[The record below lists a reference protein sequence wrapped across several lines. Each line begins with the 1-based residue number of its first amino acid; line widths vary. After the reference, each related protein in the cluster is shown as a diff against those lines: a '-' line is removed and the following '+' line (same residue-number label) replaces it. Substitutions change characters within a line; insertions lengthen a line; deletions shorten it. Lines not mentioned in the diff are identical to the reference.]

1 MSLQIVIEL
10 LISGVTLGGLYALMA
25 FALSLSLSTTRVLN
39 ISHGG
44 FLIIGAAMGMLLTK
58 YLHLPF
64 YLALPIFIIAGG
76 LFGYLFEITVV
87 RPLLGKPPN
96 EILIGSILI
105 TFGFTMALDAFLSFY
120 WAKFVDPQPTFSL
133 TFPLPSIRFLG
144 LNISSTR
151 IAILVFAGLM
161 VLLFHLLLKYTSMG
175 KAARAIAQDSEGAL
189 ITGINPQGIALQV
202 YVLGILT
209 TTIAGAF
216 YVLLTPLEPYSSF
229 RLTLIAL
236 TIIVIGGV
244 GSLFGA
250 LVGGVVLG
258 TAEVLTAFFITP
270 AWSPMTYLLIFFLVL
285 VVKREGLMGREGR

>member
-1 MSLQIVIEL
+1 MNLQIVIEL

-39 ISHGG
+39 IAHGG
-44 FLIIGAAMGMLLTK
+44 FLIIGAALGMLLTK

-64 YLALPIFIIAGG
+64 LLALPLFVIAGG
-76 LFGYLFEITVV
+76 IFGYLFEITVV

-133 TFPLPSIRFLG
+133 TLHLRPLRFLG
-144 LNISSTR
+144 LNVSGSR
-151 IAILVFAGLM
+151 IVIMAFASVM
-161 VLLFHLLLKYTSMG
+161 VLFFHFLLKYTSMG

-189 ITGINPQGIALQV
+189 ITGINPQWIALQV

-209 TTIAGAF
+209 TAIAGAF
-216 YVLLTPLEPYSSF
+216 YVLLIPLEPYSSF

-244 GSLFGA
+244 GSLLGA

-285 VVKREGLMGREGR
+285 VVKPEGFLGREGR